1 MKEYQWVVFKAKQLK
16 DDPDFLLKKLY
27 EKKFNQMIDN
37 LNGEITIED
46 R

>member
-37 LNGEITIED
+37 LN
-46 R
+46 

>member
-1 MKEYQWVVFKAKQLK
+1 MQEYQWVGFKAKQLK

-27 EKKFNQMIDN
+27 EKKFNQIIDN
-37 LNGEITIED
+37 SNGEITIED

>member
-27 EKKFNQMIDN
+27 EKKFNQIIDN

>member
-1 MKEYQWVVFKAKQLK
+1 MQEYQWVVFKAKQLK

-27 EKKFNQMIDN
+27 EKKFNQIIDN
-37 LNGEITIED
+37 SNGEITIED